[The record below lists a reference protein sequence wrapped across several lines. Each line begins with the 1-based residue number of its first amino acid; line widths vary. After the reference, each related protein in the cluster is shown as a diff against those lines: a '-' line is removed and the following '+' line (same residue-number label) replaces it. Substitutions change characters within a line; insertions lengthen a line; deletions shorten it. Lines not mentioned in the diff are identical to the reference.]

1 VIRQSADYAT
11 VRPAIC
17 TVNNGNI
24 STFFFFFYCVGVKS
38 VEGEA
43 QIVMARGKKR
53 FIYDFN
59 VTLDI
64 ELIVEGGVTESG
76 GDSVKGT
83 YVRTY
88 ERKSPSCTQR

>member
-1 VIRQSADYAT
+1 MYAIYYYIFDVIA
-11 VRPAIC
+11 
-17 TVNNGNI
+17 NNI
-24 STFFFFFYCVGVKS
+24 STLFCKGAKS

-64 ELIVEGGVTESG
+64 EIIVDAGIPENAGS
-76 GDSVKGT
+76 DSVKGT
-83 YVRTY
+83 YVLT
-88 ERKSPSCTQR
+88 

>member
-1 VIRQSADYAT
+1 MFHVI
-11 VRPAIC
+11 
-17 TVNNGNI
+17 
-24 STFFFFFYCVGVKS
+24 GVKS

-64 ELIVEGGVTESG
+64 EIVLDTVVIETDKNAENGEMK
-76 GDSVKGT
+76 GDIF
-83 YVRTY
+83 
-88 ERKSPSCTQR
+88 C

>member
-1 VIRQSADYAT
+1 M
-11 VRPAIC
+11 
-17 TVNNGNI
+17 
-24 STFFFFFYCVGVKS
+24 
-38 VEGEA
+38 EGEA

-64 ELIVEGGVTESG
+64 EMIVEAGVTESG

-83 YVRTY
+83 YARTY
-88 ERKSPSCTQR
+88 ARTNAYCGQSQSYLKNS

>member
-1 VIRQSADYAT
+1 M
-11 VRPAIC
+11 
-17 TVNNGNI
+17 
-24 STFFFFFYCVGVKS
+24 
-38 VEGEA
+38 EGEA

-64 ELIVEGGVTESG
+64 EIIVEAGVTESG

-83 YVRTY
+83 Y
-88 ERKSPSCTQR
+88 

>member
-1 VIRQSADYAT
+1 M
-11 VRPAIC
+11 
-17 TVNNGNI
+17 
-24 STFFFFFYCVGVKS
+24 
-38 VEGEA
+38 EGEA

-64 ELIVEGGVTESG
+64 EMIVEAGVTESG

-83 YVRTY
+83 YVRVLNAL
-88 ERKSPSCTQR
+88 KVDCLLHISPTSKIY

>member
-1 VIRQSADYAT
+1 MIQSTAHDT
-11 VRPAIC
+11 VCPAIC
-17 TVNNGNI
+17 TVNTGNV
-24 STFFFFFYCVGVKS
+24 SMFHLSFLFYCIGVKS

-64 ELIVEGGVTESG
+64 EIIVEAGVTEGG
-76 GDSVKGT
+76 GDSVKGK
-83 YVRTY
+83 Y
-88 ERKSPSCTQR
+88 ERTSSSCTQS

>member
-1 VIRQSADYAT
+1 MLCEGA
-11 VRPAIC
+11 
-17 TVNNGNI
+17 
-24 STFFFFFYCVGVKS
+24 KS

-64 ELIVEGGVTESG
+64 EIIVEAGIPDST
-76 GDSVKGT
+76 GDDSAKGAYIRDFSAVEVDNSFSSVILINLLIDLL
-83 YVRTY
+83 YLLLI
-88 ERKSPSCTQR
+88 SPSNY